1 MYIEDYIFYRENSVF
16 SVVMVFERIYR
27 LIDRQTDRLI
37 DR

>member
-1 MYIEDYIFYRENSVF
+1 MYIEDYIFYREKSVF
-16 SVVMVFERIYR
+16 LVVIVFERIYR

>member
-16 SVVMVFERIYR
+16 LVVIVFERIYR